1 MLTPYLRKADTT
13 NMLLPYFRDSD
24 TTSLNL
30 SSRFNTKLNI
40 SDTLNMLSKY
50 LRKADTTSMLTN
62 YLRTGVAASTYLTQ
76 SNAASTYLP
85 LTGGTLSGN
94 LRLSSSNATQLN
106 IDANDNNMESRIT
119 FSTIGNARS
128 KIYTTSSVSSMT
140 FESIAQASARRGFRF
155 ISSSEG
161 TQYLGLVQDPQGNVG
176 IKSDA
181 TGNDL
186 HPNTLYVNGTL
197 GVTGAITEGGNN
209 VMTNLDTVSL
219 SSRIDNKVG
228 LTGNETVAGNKTL
241 SGNTTLSGTVTTSN
255 LTGTANAVVGKTS
268 SNVLTTVTSV
278 NQTGF
283 MYNGSET
290 LKKTDANG
298 NITIN
303 HGLSWTPTAI
313 YISFNYQT
321 NANYSVGV
329 WSISSTQFKF
339 TIYDNTN
346 TPLNNIQITG
356 FTWLAIK

>member
-321 NANYSVGV
+321 
-329 WSISSTQFKF
+329 
-339 TIYDNTN
+339 
-346 TPLNNIQITG
+346 
-356 FTWLAIK
+356 